1 MIKVDF
7 RSTILLERIYNPI
20 TAMVF
25 SAMFTFSWTILRGKN
40 CRHHIA
46 VIRVVDTF
54 GLSQFQLNQQFD
66 YISSILEIWVKIEY
80 VNTYTVNNYMQVTG
94 IATGE
99 NFAFFIYRH
108 FVEIL

>member
-7 RSTILLERIYNPI
+7 RSTILPERIYNPI
-20 TAMVF
+20 TAMGF

-54 GLSQFQLNQQFD
+54 GLSQFQLNQQFN
-66 YISSILEIWVKIEY
+66 YISSIVS
-80 VNTYTVNNYMQVTG
+80 VG
-94 IATGE
+94 IYIF
-99 NFAFFIYRH
+99 NFDSNLQNRRNVIKLLIQLTR
-108 FVEIL
+108 LST